1 MTLGQRFARL
11 TTDVVT
17 RVPGAW
23 RLFRGAMTKQ
33 FDTLAAEW
41 DRTRVSPERL
51 VALRTALEAV
61 PSAPARVLDLGTGTG
76 SAARTA
82 VELWPEAEVVGV
94 DLSRRMIDEAQR
106 HATSDRLRF
115 VVGDSS
121 ALTFESG
128 SFDLVTLNNMIP
140 FFDEVA
146 RVVAPGG
153 HVVIAYS
160 MGDRTPIYVPA
171 DRLRAEL
178 GRRGFDAFQE
188 LSAGPGLA
196 LLAHRAEAS

>member
-1 MTLGQRFARL
+1 VTPGQRFARF
-11 TTDVVT
+11 TTDVVV

-23 RLFRGAMTKQ
+23 RLFRRAMTKQ
-33 FDTLAAEW
+33 FDTLAPEW
-41 DRTRVSPERL
+41 DRTRVSPDRL
-51 VALRTALEAV
+51 VALNAALRDV
-61 PSAPARVLDLGTGTG
+61 PSPPARVLDIGTGTG
-76 SAARTA
+76 SAARA
-82 VELWPEAEVVGV
+82 AAELWPEAEVVGV
-94 DLSRRMIDEAQR
+94 DLSRGMIEEAER
-106 HATSDRLRF
+106 ITDSARIRF

-153 HVVIAYS
+153 HVVIAYA
-160 MGDRTPIYVPA
+160 MGANTPIYVPA
-171 DRLRAEL
+171 ERLRAEL
-178 GRRGFDAFQE
+178 GRRGFDTFREVREGQ
-188 LSAGPGLA
+188 GIA

>member
-1 MTLGQRFARL
+1 VTLQQRFARL
-11 TTDVVT
+11 VTVVVV
-17 RVPGAW
+17 RIPGAW
-23 RLFRGAMTKQ
+23 RLFRGAMAKQ
-33 FDTLAAEW
+33 FDLLAPEW

-51 VALRTALEAV
+51 VALRAALEAV
-61 PSAPARVLDLGTGTG
+61 PSTPARVLDIGTGTG

-94 DLSRRMIDEAQR
+94 DLSRRMVEEAQT

-128 SFDLVTLNNMIP
+128 SFDLVILNNMIP

-153 HVVIAYS
+153 HVAIAYS
-160 MGDRTPIYVPA
+160 MGERTPIYVPA
-171 DRLRAEL
+171 ERLRAEL
-178 GRRGFDAFQE
+178 GRRGFDDFRE
-188 LSAGPGLA
+188 LAAGPGVA